1 MPPFQY
7 DWSRTP
13 KSYIDKNDK
22 IGLLIG
28 SILAGGMGAASGQ
41 GGGDSALR
49 GVAGAAAGFG
59 GGANQLED
67 TYSKMIDEKMK
78 RDQQD
83 YEQNMGNEV
92 FGLNKEKFGQQ
103 KKQYEESEL
112 PESRARME
120 SYNKFG
126 YLGSPPNSI
135 IEDEYSQRLSPERR
149 QDFDKYAAPVSVPI
163 LAERAA
169 RGDKIANE
177 ALSHVNVPQLYNSD
191 QGVKL
196 INRRTEQVK
205 DTGLTQKPEISD
217 TAIEKFGTINTLQQ
231 SVNDLS
237 LLSEKVSMGP
247 AAGRLEQAKGN
258 WFNNLS
264 SDEQLEFNTINQQI
278 FNVIGELRG
287 GKVLTENEMAR
298 LLAELPNQNLPY
310 KTYKVRL
317 KMLNRYLDRTLEN
330 KMKTYEQGNYNV
342 EGIDRTT
349 GQKKTAEEYLSKF
362 K

>member
-1 MPPFQY
+1 MPVPY
-7 DWSRTP
+7 DWSKTP
-13 KSYIDKNDK
+13 KTYLDKNDK

-28 SILAGGMGAASGQ
+28 TILAGGMGAASGQ

-67 TYSKMIDEKMK
+67 NYSRMIKDAMD
-78 RDQQD
+78 RQQQD
-83 YEQNMGNEV
+83 YNQQM
-92 FGLNKEKFGQQ
+92 LTDKFGFEKQ
-103 KKQYEESEL
+103 QYEETEL
-112 PESRARME
+112 PESKAQVD

-126 YLGSPPNSI
+126 FFGTPPGSI
-135 IEDEYSQRLSPERR
+135 IEDQYSQGLTPDRR
-149 QDFDKYAAPVSVPI
+149 QEFDKYAAPVSVPI

-169 RGDKIANE
+169 RGDKTARD
-177 ALSHVNVPQLYNSD
+177 ALAQVNVPQLFNSD

-196 INRRTEQVK
+196 VNRRTEDIK
-205 DTGLTQKPEISD
+205 DTGLTQKPELSD
-217 TAIEKFGTINTLQQ
+217 TTIEKLGSLNTLQQ

-237 LLSEKVSMGP
+237 MLSEKVSMGP

-264 SDEQLEFNTINQQI
+264 SENQLEFNTINQQI
-278 FNVIGELRG
+278 FNVLGELRG

-310 KTYKVRL
+310 RTYKVRL
-317 KMLNRYLDRTLEN
+317 KILSRYLDRTLEN

-342 EGIDRTT
+342 EGIKQQKTT
-349 GQKKTAEEYLSKF
+349 ISPQTADDFIKLLESE
-362 K
+362 